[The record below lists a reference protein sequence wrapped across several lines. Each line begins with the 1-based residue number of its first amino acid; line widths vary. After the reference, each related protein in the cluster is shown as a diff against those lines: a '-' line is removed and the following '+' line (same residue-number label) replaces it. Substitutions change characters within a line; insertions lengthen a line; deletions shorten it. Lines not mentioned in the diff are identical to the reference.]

1 MSNLTTVVAC
11 TQLML
16 SLATSGVASAA
27 GSVYVV
33 RKGDTAGQIAH
44 RTHVS
49 LVRLV
54 ALNPD
59 RDLDHL
65 TVGMKLKLKG
75 RAPRVEEAAEPAPFV
90 GPEMPLEIAAAR
102 ETAPAGEAPVTEA
115 APPVETHRSALSIVR
130 PAPVDPEHLNLLW
143 PVETRSVSCSWRPG
157 RTVSARG
164 AKGSVKKAKRR
175 ARYRGRH
182 LGVDMT
188 APMGTTVLAAEGGVV
203 TAVGRHRQYG
213 NYVVIDHGNGVT
225 TLYAHH
231 RANHVHEGDVVVRGE
246 PIAEVGRTG
255 NATGPHLHFE
265 LKIDGR
271 QVNPL
276 PVIDEEELA
285 PSPEQITVARARL
298 QLAAPA
304 LLADKD
310 PGPSGS
316 QVSGAGLR

>member
-1 MSNLTTVVAC
+1 
-11 TQLML
+11 
-16 SLATSGVASAA
+16 
-27 GSVYVV
+27 
-33 RKGDTAGQIAH
+33 
-44 RTHVS
+44 VS
-49 LVRLV
+49 LPRLA
-54 ALNPD
+54 ALNPE

-65 TVGMKLKLKG
+65 AAGMKLKLKG
-75 RAPRVEEAAEPAPFV
+75 RVPEPPSDEPGLFV
-90 GPEMPLEIAAAR
+90 GPELPAEVAAAR
-102 ETAPAGEAPVTEA
+102 EIVLDPLP
-115 APPVETHRSALSIVR
+115 APPEPRPSLASVVR

-157 RTVSARG
+157 RTVV
-164 AKGSVKKAKRR
+164 AKGFKAAPKGAVKKAKRR
-175 ARYRGRH
+175 VRYRGRH

-213 NYVVIDHGNGVT
+213 NFIIIDHGNGVT

-271 QVNPL
+271 HINPL
-276 PVIDEEELA
+276 PVIDDLEAA
-285 PSPEQITVARARL
+285 PTPEQITVARARL
-298 QLAAPA
+298 QAAPPA

-310 PGPSGS
+310 PGPAP
-316 QVSGAGLR
+316 AGHEPGPGQP

>member
-16 SLATSGVASAA
+16 SLATSGTATAA

-49 LVRLV
+49 LPRLA
-54 ALNPD
+54 ALNPE

-65 TVGMKLKLKG
+65 AVGMKLKVKG
-75 RAPRVEEAAEPAPFV
+75 RVPEPPSDEPGPFV
-90 GPEMPLEIAAAR
+90 GPELPAEVAAAR
-102 ETAPAGEAPVTEA
+102 EIPLGEPP
-115 APPVETHRSALSIVR
+115 APPEPRPSVASIVR
-130 PAPVDPEHLNLLW
+130 PAPVDPDHLNLLW

-157 RTVSARG
+157 RTVG
-164 AKGSVKKAKRR
+164 AKAAKGAPRKAKRR
-175 ARYRGRH
+175 VRYRGRH

-203 TAVGRHRQYG
+203 TSVGRHRQYG
-213 NYVVIDHGNGVT
+213 NYIIIDHGNGVT

-231 RANHVHEGDVVVRGE
+231 RANHVREGDVVVRGE

-271 QVNPL
+271 HVNPL
-276 PVIDEEELA
+276 PVIDDLEAA
-285 PSPEQITVARARL
+285 PTPEQITMARARL
-298 QLAAPA
+298 QVASPA

-310 PGPSGS
+310 PGPAPAEEHEPGP
-316 QVSGAGLR
+316 GLP